1 MATINITKVI
11 TEDTFEAV
19 ISEIQSIEDDVLN
32 VAIFSGGGSAFAG
45 LAIYDALMAFKSQE
59 GKTVNTKLLGLGASA
74 ASIIFMAGDH
84 REMGEA
90 SALMIHNSS
99 SSITGNKDSIKE
111 QLASLEILDNRMLNV
126 YQKTTGLRAE
136 DLKEMQDNETWMTV
150 DVALQYNFANVTG
163 DTISIVASIYDS
175 YQQQTKEP
183 VKMATEEETK
193 EAGFLAHMM
202 AYFRKD
208 EPSAKAED
216 EKEVVEEEEKET
228 EKAMDEGE
236 ENKPEAME
244 EDDKE
249 EAKAE
254 GDEEKPGEEAKAE
267 DSEDEKEEMKAKIA
281 SLETELAEAK
291 ASADQAA
298 DVSKEETEKA
308 SLIFD
313 AVAEHKFTM
322 FEAKT
327 LAQKSMEDVKAAC
340 ESTLPNASGAGK
352 TERPE
357 EASIDNKYDTWMAF
371 KSEGKHAE
379 AQAYYNEN
387 RTEILKDK

>member
-1 MATINITKVI
+1 MATINITKTI
-11 TEDTFEAV
+11 TEDTFEDV
-19 ISEIQSIEDDVLN
+19 ISEVQSIKDDVLN

-45 LAIYDALMAFKSQE
+45 LAIYDALMAFKAEE

-99 SSITGNKDSIKE
+99 SSISGDKNAIKD

-136 DLKEMQDNETWMTV
+136 DLKEMQDAETWMTV

-175 YQQQTKEP
+175 YKKQEKKEP
-183 VKMATEEETK
+183 VMATDEETK

-202 AYFRKD
+202 AYFKKE
-208 EPSAKAED
+208 EPQAKAED
-216 EKEVVEEEEKET
+216 EKEVVEEEEKEM
-228 EKAMDEGE
+228 KAEAEDE
-236 ENKPEAME
+236 KPEAN
-244 EDDKE
+244 EDKEKE

-254 GDEEKPGEEAKAE
+254 GDEEKPEEEAKAE
-267 DSEDEKEEMKAKIA
+267 EDKEKEEMKAKIA
-281 SLETELAEAK
+281 SLETQLAEAE
-291 ASADQAA
+291 ASASKAA
-298 DVSKEETEKA
+298 DASKEETEKA
-308 SLIFD
+308 SLIFN

-322 FEAKT
+322 FEAKE

-357 EASIDNKYDTWMAF
+357 ESNIDNKYDAWMSL
-371 KSEGKHAE
+371 KSEGKHTE

>member
-1 MATINITKVI
+1 MATINITKMI
-11 TEDTFEAV
+11 TEDTFEEV
-19 ISEIQSIEDDVLN
+19 IREIQSIDDDVLN

-59 GKTVNTKLLGLGASA
+59 GKSVNTKLLGLGASA

-84 REMGEA
+84 REMGDA

-99 SSITGNKDSIKE
+99 SSISGNKDSIKE

-136 DLKEMQDNETWMTV
+136 DLEKMQNDETWMTV
-150 DVALQYNFANVTG
+150 ETALQYNFANVTG

-175 YQQQTKEP
+175 YKNKKKEP

-202 AYFRKD
+202 AYFKKED
-208 EPSAKAED
+208 PKAEAKAEEEVIEEEKEIEEAKAMDED
-216 EKEVVEEEEKET
+216 EKEDPKE
-228 EKAMDEGE
+228 
-236 ENKPEAME
+236 
-244 EDDKE
+244 E

-254 GDEEKPGEEAKAE
+254 GEEKPEEAKAE
-267 DSEDEKEEMKAKIA
+267 SDKEDEDLKAKVA
-281 SLETELAEAK
+281 SLEKELAEAK
-291 ASADQAA
+291 ASAAELEGA
-298 DVSKEETEKA
+298 SKEDTEKA
-308 SLIFD
+308 TLIFN
-313 AVAEHKFTM
+313 AVSEHKFTM
-322 FEAKT
+322 FEARE
-327 LAQKSMEDVKAAC
+327 LAQKSLIDVKAAC
-340 ESTLPNASGAGK
+340 TGTPVNASGAGK

-357 EASIDNKYDTWMAF
+357 QESIENKYDAWMAL
-371 KSEGKHAE
+371 KSSGKHGE

-387 RTEILKDK
+387 KNDIRKDK

>member
-1 MATINITKVI
+1 MATINITKMI
-11 TEDTFEAV
+11 TEDTFEDV
-19 ISEIQSIEDDVLN
+19 IREIQSIDDDVLN

-59 GKTVNTKLLGLGASA
+59 GKSVNTKLLGLGASA

-84 REMGEA
+84 REMGDA

-99 SSITGNKDSIKE
+99 SSISGNKDSIKE

-136 DLKEMQDNETWMTV
+136 DLEKMQNDETWMTV
-150 DVALQYNFANVTG
+150 ETALQYNFANVTG

-175 YQQQTKEP
+175 YKNTKKEP

-202 AYFRKD
+202 AYSKKED
-208 EPSAKAED
+208 PKAEAKAEEEVIEEEKEIEEAKAMDED
-216 EKEVVEEEEKET
+216 EKEDPKS
-228 EKAMDEGE
+228 
-236 ENKPEAME
+236 ME
-244 EDDKE
+244 EDPKEE

-254 GDEEKPGEEAKAE
+254 GEEKPEEAKAE
-267 DSEDEKEEMKAKIA
+267 SDEEDEDLKAKVA
-281 SLETELAEAK
+281 SLEKELAEAK
-291 ASADQAA
+291 ASAAELEGA
-298 DVSKEETEKA
+298 SKEDTEKA
-308 SLIFD
+308 TLIFN
-313 AVAEHKFTM
+313 AVSEHKFTM
-322 FEAKT
+322 FEARE
-327 LAQKSMEDVKAAC
+327 LAQKSLIDVKAAC
-340 ESTLPNASGAGK
+340 TGTPVNASGAGK

-357 EASIDNKYDTWMAF
+357 QASIENKYDAWMAL
-371 KSEGKHAE
+371 KSSGKHGE

-387 RTEILKDK
+387 KNDIRKDK

>member
-1 MATINITKVI
+1 MATINITKTI
-11 TEDTFEAV
+11 TEDTFEDV
-19 ISEIQSIEDDVLN
+19 ISEIQSIKDDVLN

-45 LAIYDALMAFKSQE
+45 LAIYDALMAFKAEE

-99 SSITGNKDSIKE
+99 SSISGDKNAIKD

-136 DLKEMQDNETWMTV
+136 DLQKMQDSETWMTV

-175 YQQQTKEP
+175 YKQEKKEP

-202 AYFRKD
+202 AYFKKD
-208 EPSAKAED
+208 DPQAKAED
-216 EKEVVEEEEKET
+216 EKEVVEEEEKEMKAEGD
-228 EKAMDEGE
+228 EK
-236 ENKPEAME
+236 KPEAN
-244 EDDKE
+244 EDKEKE

-254 GDEEKPGEEAKAE
+254 GDEEKPEEEAKAE
-267 DSEDEKEEMKAKIA
+267 EDKEKEEKKNKVD
-281 SLETELAEAK
+281 SLLDNFF
-291 ASADQAA
+291 SRG
-298 DVSKEETEKA
+298 
-308 SLIFD
+308 
-313 AVAEHKFTM
+313 HK
-322 FEAKT
+322 
-327 LAQKSMEDVKAAC
+327 
-340 ESTLPNASGAGK
+340 
-352 TERPE
+352 R
-357 EASIDNKYDTWMAF
+357 
-371 KSEGKHAE
+371 
-379 AQAYYNEN
+379 
-387 RTEILKDK
+387 